1 MVVDSQPVCLG
12 LLFKAPVVIDPV
24 VAGILDTGLHAVLM
38 HHLMQQGGSGLLDR
52 TVKGSRRN
60 IDLVLVLA
68 ACLPDLGAGDMTI
81 GGRGLFQ
88 ADDGLGQLACKV
100 VLVELAEH
108 LFQLTGSAGGFDSLF
123 HDFSVLPLDKKG
135 RDRYNIGVARPGGC
149 CGLCT
154 AQTLVGRRCMG
165 LFFFR

>member
-1 MVVDSQPVCLG
+1 
-12 LLFKAPVVIDPV
+12 
-24 VAGILDTGLHAVLM
+24 M

-100 VLVELAEH
+100 VLVEFPEH
-108 LFQLTGSAGGFDSLF
+108 LFQLTSSAGGFDSLF
-123 HDFSVLPLDKKG
+123 HDFSNLSLDKKAG
-135 RDRYNIGVARPGGC
+135 TGII
-149 CGLCT
+149 
-154 AQTLVGRRCMG
+154 LV
-165 LFFFR
+165 

>member
-1 MVVDSQPVCLG
+1 
-12 LLFKAPVVIDPV
+12 
-24 VAGILDTGLHAVLM
+24 
-38 HHLMQQGGSGLLDR
+38 
-52 TVKGSRRN
+52 
-60 IDLVLVLA
+60 
-68 ACLPDLGAGDMTI
+68 MTI

-108 LFQLTGSAGGFDSLF
+108 LFQLTSSAGGFDSLF
-123 HDFSVLPLDKKG
+123 HDFSNLSLDKKG

-149 CGLCT
+149 VGLYT
-154 AQTLVGRRCMG
+154 TSALVGRRCMG